1 MKQAIIIDF
10 IPILIIFLFL
20 CYTNI
25 SIQFANT
32 VLGRFIAIAVIVY
45 YTSIDYL
52 YGLIACLIVVF
63 FYQSMFIEG
72 LKNME
77 NFENMNYKTEF
88 DVSGNVLG
96 NDINDNKA
104 YKNDE
109 QNLEAFEDYPSEY
122 KYLSG
127 EKENV
132 YNHFNKDHINILYSG
147 GTPEGRSNGESG
159 KGDAAFGGSA
169 FSQKDTFVKNNC
181 RNGQLFHK
189 EYNVKKEMTEF
200 VYPNINFEDD
210 TCNVCDPNCKF
221 SIIEQ
226 KIQTEDLMMKPVDSN
241 DWYNDAMVKINGV
254 ISLPTPAIQVSSDPY
269 CPLCQ

>member
-1 MKQAIIIDF
+1 MKQAFIADF

-132 YNHFNKDHINILYSG
+132 YNHFNKDHINILK
-147 GTPEGRSNGESG
+147 N
-159 KGDAAFGGSA
+159 
-169 FSQKDTFVKNNC
+169 TFVKNNC

-200 VYPNINFEDD
+200 VYPNIKFEDD

-254 ISLPTPAIQVSSDPY
+254 ISLPTPAIQVSSNPY

>member
-1 MKQAIIIDF
+1 MKQEIIIDF

-32 VLGRFIAIAVIVY
+32 VLGRFIAIAVIIY

-96 NDINDNKA
+96 NDINDSLSA

-109 QNLEAFEDYPSEY
+109 QNLEAFVDYPSES

-127 EKENV
+127 EKDNV
-132 YNHFNKDHINILYSG
+132 YNHFNKDHKNTL
-147 GTPEGRSNGESG
+147 
-159 KGDAAFGGSA
+159 
-169 FSQKDTFVKNNC
+169 KDTFVKNNC

-200 VYPNINFEDD
+200 VYPNIKFEDD

-254 ISLPTPAIQVSSDPY
+254 ISLPTPAIQVSSNPY

>member
-1 MKQAIIIDF
+1 MKQAFIADF

-52 YGLIACLIVVF
+52 YGLIACLIIVF

-77 NFENMNYKTEF
+77 NFENMNYKKEF

-132 YNHFNKDHINILYSG
+132 YNHFNKDHINILK
-147 GTPEGRSNGESG
+147 N
-159 KGDAAFGGSA
+159 
-169 FSQKDTFVKNNC
+169 TFVKNNC

-200 VYPNINFEDD
+200 VYPNIKFEDD

-254 ISLPTPAIQVSSDPY
+254 ISLPTPAIQVSSNPY

>member
-1 MKQAIIIDF
+1 MKQAFIADF

-77 NFENMNYKTEF
+77 NFENMNYKKEF

-132 YNHFNKDHINILYSG
+132 YNHFNKDHINIL
-147 GTPEGRSNGESG
+147 
-159 KGDAAFGGSA
+159 
-169 FSQKDTFVKNNC
+169 KDTFVKNNC

-200 VYPNINFEDD
+200 VYPNIKFEDD

-254 ISLPTPAIQVSSDPY
+254 ISLPTPAIQVSSNPY

>member
-1 MKQAIIIDF
+1 MKQEIITDF

-132 YNHFNKDHINILYSG
+132 YNHFNKDHINILK
-147 GTPEGRSNGESG
+147 N
-159 KGDAAFGGSA
+159 
-169 FSQKDTFVKNNC
+169 TFVKNNC

-200 VYPNINFEDD
+200 VYPNIKFEDD

-254 ISLPTPAIQVSSDPY
+254 ISLPTPAIQVSSNPY

>member
-1 MKQAIIIDF
+1 MKQEIIIDF

-52 YGLIACLIVVF
+52 YGLIASLIVVF

-77 NFENMNYKTEF
+77 NFENMNYKKEF

-132 YNHFNKDHINILYSG
+132 YNHFNKDHINILK
-147 GTPEGRSNGESG
+147 N
-159 KGDAAFGGSA
+159 
-169 FSQKDTFVKNNC
+169 TFVKNNC

-200 VYPNINFEDD
+200 VYPNIKFEDD

-254 ISLPTPAIQVSSDPY
+254 ISLPTPAIQVSSNPY

>member
-1 MKQAIIIDF
+1 MKQAFIADF

-77 NFENMNYKTEF
+77 NFENMNYKKEF

-132 YNHFNKDHINILYSG
+132 YNHFNKDHINILK
-147 GTPEGRSNGESG
+147 N
-159 KGDAAFGGSA
+159 
-169 FSQKDTFVKNNC
+169 TFVKNNC

-200 VYPNINFEDD
+200 VYPNIKFEDD

-254 ISLPTPAIQVSSDPY
+254 ISLPTPAIQVSSNPY

>member
-1 MKQAIIIDF
+1 MKQAFIADF

-132 YNHFNKDHINILYSG
+132 YNHFNKDHINIL
-147 GTPEGRSNGESG
+147 
-159 KGDAAFGGSA
+159 
-169 FSQKDTFVKNNC
+169 KDTFVKNNC

-200 VYPNINFEDD
+200 VYPNIKFEDD

-254 ISLPTPAIQVSSDPY
+254 ISLPTPAIQVSSNPY

>member
-1 MKQAIIIDF
+1 MKQAFIADF

-63 FYQSMFIEG
+63 FYQSLFIEG

-77 NFENMNYKTEF
+77 NFENMNYKKEF

-132 YNHFNKDHINILYSG
+132 YNHFNKDHINILK
-147 GTPEGRSNGESG
+147 N
-159 KGDAAFGGSA
+159 
-169 FSQKDTFVKNNC
+169 TFVKNNC

-200 VYPNINFEDD
+200 VYPNIKFEDD

-254 ISLPTPAIQVSSDPY
+254 ISLPTPAIQVSSNPY